1 MQATTLK
8 NRLAKNY
15 TASKATKAYH
25 MVTDLINKTNK
36 TYALPYG
43 WEKVEEAKTKGLLI
57 RPCYTSGS
65 GRFAS
70 NQDHTL
76 AITKLLDLL
85 GVKYETGNDAPR
97 GGLTGNYIKI
107 LTKIEY

>member
-8 NRLAKNY
+8 NRLAKRY
-15 TASKATKAYH
+15 TGSKSTVAYK
-25 MVTDLINKTNK
+25 VLTDLVENTNK
-36 TYALPYG
+36 TYMISSG
-43 WEKVEEAKTKGLLI
+43 LI
-57 RPCYTSGS
+57 RPVYVSGAK
-65 GRFAS
+65 RFAS

-76 AITKLLDLL
+76 AITRLLDLL
-85 GVKYETGNDAPR
+85 GVKYESGNDAPR

>member
-8 NRLAKNY
+8 NRLAKRY
-15 TASKATKAYH
+15 TGSKSTVAYK
-25 MVTDLINKTNK
+25 VLTDLVDNTNK
-36 TYALPYG
+36 TYMIASG
-43 WEKVEEAKTKGLLI
+43 LI
-57 RPCYTSGS
+57 RPVYVSGAK
-65 GRFAS
+65 RFAS

-76 AITKLLDLL
+76 AISKLLDLL
-85 GVKYETGNDAPR
+85 GVKYESGNDAPR